1 MNLDGEIVIADADPE
16 DENPAG
22 GGGRT
27 LYPHR
32 GDGTEV
38 PGGVPGAS
46 AGGEPP
52 RWDASTPERRGYVN
66 EYGEDDADWPE
77 EPREVPPRPDGDWPV
92 NGEVTPQGGQGSGQS
107 PSSSP
112 GNGRRGRPPNGVGK
126 AAEPKGALADLLAE
140 APKAKAGAV
149 RKQLLGNFPD
159 EALSWI
165 GNAKW
170 HGPMEV
176 PLELTD
182 FRADRT
188 WAAAHQMDHV
198 KRFARD
204 LKAGKKVDPV
214 VAVALPDH
222 RHVRIIDG
230 HHRAM
235 ACKKLGWPVR
245 MWIGHVDSKATR
257 DQAYQTHSSQVHQ
270 GDDPKN
276 A

>member
-1 MNLDGEIVIADADPE
+1 MNLDGEVVLADADPE
-16 DENPAG
+16 DANPAG

-32 GDGTEV
+32 ADGTEV
-38 PGGVPGAS
+38 PGGVPGAT

-52 RWDASTPERRGYVN
+52 RWDASIPERRGYVN
-66 EYGEDDADWPE
+66 EYGEDDADWPD
-77 EPREVPPRPDGDWPV
+77 RDRVAPPRPDEDFPDGGDEDEDSWP
-92 NGEVTPQGGQGSGQS
+92 EGGIGSGQAPATS
-107 PSSSP
+107 I
-112 GNGRRGRPPNGVGK
+112 GGGARGRPPNGVGK
-126 AAEPKGALADLLAE
+126 ASQPKGALADLLAE

-149 RKQLLGNFPD
+149 RTAVAGQNFPD
-159 EALSWI
+159 EALGWI
-165 GNAKW
+165 GSAKW

-182 FRADRT
+182 FRADHT
-188 WAAAHQMDHV
+188 WAASHQMDHV

-257 DQAYQTHSSQVHQ
+257 DQAVSDT
-270 GDDPKN
+270 
-276 A
+276 